1 MFLGLLKNIIRQS
14 PLLASSAIQAPSISL
29 RPAVGRLWQCVEYDA
44 IMINHEEAMEEVL
57 YAAMEDKDLQD
68 RIP

>member
-1 MFLGLLKNIIRQS
+1 MSEKITIEIQKEDFENIYEYS
-14 PLLASSAIQAPSISL
+14 
-29 RPAVGRLWQCVEYDA
+29 RLSKKEKDHVWAYAQRKLYDA

>member
-1 MFLGLLKNIIRQS
+1 MKKITIEIQKEDFENIYEYS
-14 PLLASSAIQAPSISL
+14 
-29 RPAVGRLWQCVEYDA
+29 RLSKIEKDYVWAYAQRKLHDA